1 MIKVLI
7 VQTPGLGP
15 KVFLTAPLSL
25 FQWFVCLLAGLG
37 SLICYQVVIFIPT
50 SSPKSDKIPNKRGK
64 HRTMSVEMEKMG
76 EPSMKA
82 RGISQE
88 SRPQQMTS
96 SNDDALEEIKT
107 LKV

>member
-1 MIKVLI
+1 MVFNAFILMTLFNKVNCRRVHGERNVFEHLTSNPLFIGIWLTSLALQVLI

-15 KVFLTAPLSL
+15 K
-25 FQWFVCLLAGLG
+25 
-37 SLICYQVVIFIPT
+37 VVIFIPT

-82 RGISQE
+82 RGTSQE
-88 SRPQQMTS
+88 SRPQQ
-96 SNDDALEEIKT
+96 
-107 LKV
+107 